1 MSREAPTE
9 NNVAHAGE
17 EKKKKKREEPW
28 LFKESRVFHVLTRDQ
43 SPCHET
49 FLNYRRCPS
58 PLWARGERGR
68 GGRKGQIH
76 LGPVGTERVIVGI
89 PAFLHDWC
97 QINTALS
104 YSARGLFY
112 L

>member
-17 EKKKKKREEPW
+17 EKKKKKKKGKKKRREEPW

-58 PLWARGERGR
+58 PLWARGGRERGGVD
-68 GGRKGQIH
+68 GGRWGGRGRYTSVLSGQSA
-76 LGPVGTERVIVGI
+76 LLSGY
-89 PAFLHDWC
+89 LHSC
-97 QINTALS
+97 MI
-104 YSARGLFY
+104 GVK
-112 L
+112 

>member
-1 MSREAPTE
+1 MSKSFVVVVGGVEGKGWEVDR
-9 NNVAHAGE
+9 VGAGAGV
-17 EKKKKKREEPW
+17 W
-28 LFKESRVFHVLTRDQ
+28 
-43 SPCHET
+43 
-49 FLNYRRCPS
+49 
-58 PLWARGERGR
+58 
-68 GGRKGQIH
+68 GGQRH